1 MLPRAHLLPAL
12 MIGLLPLAPAEA
24 QYALQVQGGYSL
36 HGTGDL
42 PGQEMRVALGYRL
55 GRVGDLKLG
64 YQHSSFSAE
73 YTWSELDDRGGFD
86 DLEIGPDGIEAGG
99 AHDEYA
105 RVSAATVGLSR
116 DTRIIGGLHFYA
128 GLAGGIY
135 HVRRKTF
142 ASFRVIEDGSGR
154 REVDLGYIAE
164 SFVAPLLSV
173 DLGLAFELDGLTIGP
188 YASGHFAGRGD
199 RMTGVG
205 LFARLDWPVQ
215 ID

>member
-1 MLPRAHLLPAL
+1 MF
-12 MIGLLPLAPAEA
+12 GLLPLAPAYA
-24 QYALQVQGGYSL
+24 QYSLQVQGGYSL

-64 YQHSSFSAE
+64 YLHGSFSEE
-73 YTWSELDDRGGFD
+73 YTWSELGESAGFD
-86 DLEIGPDGIEAGG
+86 DLEIGPEGIEAGG

-142 ASFRVIEDGSGR
+142 ASFRVTTDDNGR
-154 REVDLGYIAE
+154 PEVDLGYTAE
-164 SFVAPLLSV
+164 SFVAPMLSV
-173 DLGLAFELDGLTIGP
+173 DLGLAYKVDGLTAGP
-188 YASGHFAGRGD
+188 YLSGHFAGVD
-199 RMTGVG
+199 SMTGIG